1 MFNLIK
7 VTAPPLITTS
17 MIHLLDIEGTVC
29 SITFVKDVLYPYFLQ
44 NYRSFIKNTPF
55 PIDPSH
61 DDVSSILAG
70 FSPEIICSSEALELH
85 ITYLV
90 SSDIKDPTLKAFQGI
105 VWERGYHKGDLKA
118 PLYNDAIA
126 FLKAQSPIFIYSLGS
141 VYAQKLLFL
150 HVDVDGLLEDLTG
163 RLLGYFDITTS
174 GFKQELLSY
183 EKIAQKIGC
192 DVKDVIFY
200 SDNVLEVKAALAAG
214 MAAKVMVRPGNAP
227 ISEEDAQTLDLIE
240 SF

>member
-1 MFNLIK
+1 
-7 VTAPPLITTS
+7 

-44 NYRSFIKNTPF
+44 NYQSFVERTPF
-55 PIDPSH
+55 PIDASH

-70 FSPEIICSSEALELH
+70 FQAEHTSSAAALELH
-85 ITYLV
+85 IAHLV

-105 VWERGYHKGDLKA
+105 VWEKGYHKGDLKA
-118 PLYNDAIA
+118 PLYKDAIA
-126 FLKAQSPIFIYSLGS
+126 FLKTQAPIYIYSSGS

-150 HVDVDGLLEDLTG
+150 HVDVNGRLEDLTG

-174 GFKQELLSY
+174 GFKQEQLSY
-183 EKIAQKIGC
+183 TKIAQTIGC
-192 DVKDVIFY
+192 DVKDVVFY
-200 SDNVLEVKAALAAG
+200 SDNVLEVKAAIAAG
-214 MAAKVMVRPGNAP
+214 MAAIVVVRPGNAP
-227 ISEEDAQTLDLIE
+227 ISDEDAKTLDLIE